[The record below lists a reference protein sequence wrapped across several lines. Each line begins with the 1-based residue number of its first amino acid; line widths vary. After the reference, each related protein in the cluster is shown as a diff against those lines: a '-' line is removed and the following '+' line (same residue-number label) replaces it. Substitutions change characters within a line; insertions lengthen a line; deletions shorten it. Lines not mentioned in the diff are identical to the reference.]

1 MRNKN
6 LDAVKAVAACFVV
19 FIHVGFPGETGQIIK
34 VIARFAV
41 PFFFMISGYFCYY
54 AEKSRGV
61 NCCDAKRYDVKHG
74 DAKNSDEKKKKN
86 ITDKIILKI
95 CHILRLFLIA
105 VLFYIIWE
113 VLMTG
118 IEEKSIFSRMQ
129 EAVES
134 QHIKEFIRYNSTSQ
148 IRAHLWFLP
157 ALLYCYVLDYFIE
170 KFHLRKLAYAC
181 IPVLL
186 GILLW
191 RAEICRMYGGFYH
204 TMEYRNY
211 LYTGMPFYLLGQ
223 MLHECQGK
231 WRQEGK
237 ILPAGIV
244 VGAVISI
251 GEYHWQDAR
260 EIYVGTCVMLIC
272 LFVFII
278 LSGGQRKSGTETE
291 DDADRI
297 NRSEEADMGVATISR
312 IYISGIWKKAEQI
325 LMKTGEKYAFVLY
338 LCHPAVADCVKLLAD
353 FLKVS
358 DNMLYRWTRPLLV
371 LGITVTFIFF
381 VDFLRCRFCSSG
393 EKCGIVISKPY
404 RK

>member
-6 LDAVKAVAACFVV
+6 LDAVKAAAACFVV

-61 NCCDAKRYDVKHG
+61 KCCDAKRYDVKHG
-74 DAKNSDEKKKKN
+74 DAKNSDEKKRQN

-170 KFHLRKLAYAC
+170 KFHLRKLAYVC

-223 MLHECQGK
+223 MLREYQGK
-231 WRQEGK
+231 WMQEEK
-237 ILPAGIV
+237 ESQRNQSENTESFRNIKSIRSILPAGIV
-244 VGAVISI
+244 AGAAISI
-251 GEYHWQDAR
+251 GEYHWQGAR
-260 EIYVGTCVMLIC
+260 EIYAGTCVMVIC
-272 LFVFII
+272 LFSFAV
-278 LSGGQRKSGTETE
+278 LYEGQ
-291 DDADRI
+291 
-297 NRSEEADMGVATISR
+297 
-312 IYISGIWKKAEQI
+312 KAEGI
-325 LMKTGEKYAFVLY
+325 LTKTGEKYAFALY

>member
-1 MRNKN
+1 M
-6 LDAVKAVAACFVV
+6 
-19 FIHVGFPGETGQIIK
+19 
-34 VIARFAV
+34 
-41 PFFFMISGYFCYY
+41 
-54 AEKSRGV
+54 
-61 NCCDAKRYDVKHG
+61 
-74 DAKNSDEKKKKN
+74 
-86 ITDKIILKI
+86 
-95 CHILRLFLIA
+95 
-105 VLFYIIWE
+105 
-113 VLMTG
+113 
-118 IEEKSIFSRMQ
+118 
-129 EAVES
+129 
-134 QHIKEFIRYNSTSQ
+134 
-148 IRAHLWFLP
+148 
-157 ALLYCYVLDYFIE
+157 
-170 KFHLRKLAYAC
+170 
-181 IPVLL
+181 
-186 GILLW
+186 
-191 RAEICRMYGGFYH
+191 
-204 TMEYRNY
+204 
-211 LYTGMPFYLLGQ
+211 
-223 MLHECQGK
+223 
-231 WRQEGK
+231 
-237 ILPAGIV
+237 
-244 VGAVISI
+244 GAVISI

-393 EKCGIVISKPY
+393 EKCGIVISKPC